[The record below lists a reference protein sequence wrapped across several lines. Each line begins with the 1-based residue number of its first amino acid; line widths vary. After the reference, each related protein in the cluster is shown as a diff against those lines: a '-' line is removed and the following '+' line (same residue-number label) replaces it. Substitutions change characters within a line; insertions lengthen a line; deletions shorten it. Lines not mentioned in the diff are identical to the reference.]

1 MEKKIL
7 YLSTY
12 IGKDRFYQEQ
22 RNLNSLVLNVDLID
36 GKKAFNKI
44 LLGIGYYICPQVLY
58 ALYGSWKRK

>member
-22 RNLNSLVLNVDLID
+22 RNLKFFSI
-36 GKKAFNKI
+36 KCRS
-44 LLGIGYYICPQVLY
+44 Y
-58 ALYGSWKRK
+58 